1 MIMANDVKKQP
12 MDVES
17 VLKINSPADRLIGPI
32 DVVYRNET
40 EGWAVVSI
48 YWDKYPTLGIR
59 WFWGL
64 MVLQYHTIILNG
76 LFFLTDF
83 IRQF

>member
-1 MIMANDVKKQP
+1 MANDVKKQP

-48 YWDKYPTLGIR
+48 GINTQLLVLGG
-59 WFWGL
+59 FGGL
-64 MVLQYHTIILNG
+64 MGLQYHTIILNG